1 VKAVIGLLYDC
12 IIVGGGIAGLQA
24 AIQLGRYEHRVLVI
38 DAGNGRS
45 TLCRS
50 YNNLLGWPNGIS
62 GQELRKLG
70 KAHAEGYG
78 IIFIEDEVIRAEGRS
93 GEFLLRLQKD
103 TTAHYKA
110 RTLLL
115 ATGVMDRFPNLPG
128 LVSCL
133 GLSIFVCPDCDGY
146 EVRNRRT
153 LVLGSG
159 LVGADMGLTLYAYT
173 RDLIYIN
180 HEKQPITQQML
191 NQLAEKEIRYIEEA
205 IESIITGAEG
215 QFKGVRL
222 VNGSK
227 VEGECAFI
235 AFGGNEVRTQLAQ
248 QLGAERLDNKH
259 IVTDP
264 RSKMTS
270 VPHVWAAGDA
280 AVHAEQVSVAMGEGS
295 LSAIWI
301 HKALV
306 ELKSIKAEGLA
317 KAMVGQSRKEAKHT
331 MANNNSN
338 NNNNAANNN
347 RSANSALTN
356 ATSSVD
362 TNQSTQ
368 KNNKLNN
375 NKNNTANNTTS
386 NEDETDQTTT
396 NL

>member
-24 AIQLGRYEHRVLVI
+24 AIQLGRYEHQILVI
-38 DAGNGRS
+38 DAENGRS

-70 KAHAEGYG
+70 KTQAEGYG
-78 IIFIEDEVIRAEGRS
+78 IVFIKDEVIRAEGSS
-93 GEFLLRLQKD
+93 GEFLLWLQKD
-103 TTAHYKA
+103 SATPYKA

-146 EVRNRRT
+146 EVRKRRT

-159 LVGADMGLTLYAYT
+159 LVGAEMGLTLYAYT
-173 RDLIYIN
+173 NDLIYIN
-180 HEKQPITQQML
+180 HEKQPISPQML
-191 NQLAEKEIRYIEEA
+191 KQLAEKEIRYIEEA

-248 QLGAERLDNKH
+248 QLGVERLDNKH

-301 HKALV
+301 HKALL
-306 ELKSIKAEGLA
+306 ELKRIKVEGLA

-338 NNNNAANNN
+338 NNNAANNN
-347 RSANSALTN
+347 RSANNALTN

-362 TNQSTQ
+362 TNQNTQ

-375 NKNNTANNTTS
+375 TTNNTTN
-386 NEDETDQTTT
+386 NEDQTEQTTT